1 MVVIIVLAAFA
12 VMALAALAGA
22 GKFGE
27 WAEPVTDRQKGRM
40 PDGGITAENVADVR
54 IPGAMFGYDRAEV
67 DEYVSLVTGGVIVA
81 DPVEFTIRQRGYDMQ
96 FVDELITRVG
106 AAEPIAESV
115 PDDSSPDG
123 RLGAS
128 SVQE

>member
-1 MVVIIVLAAFA
+1 MVVVIVLAAFA
-12 VMALAALAGA
+12 VMALAALAGT

-27 WAEPVTDRQKGRM
+27 WAEPVNDRQKGRL
-40 PDGGITAENVADVR
+40 PDGRITAENVDDVR

-67 DEYVSLVTGGVIVA
+67 DEYVSLVTSGVIVA

-96 FVDELITRVG
+96 FVDELISRLG
-106 AAEPIAESV
+106 AGEPIAASV
-115 PDDSSPDG
+115 PAHFGPDG
-123 RLGAS
+123 RMSSS

>member
-1 MVVIIVLAAFA
+1 MLVIIVLAAFA
-12 VMALAALAGA
+12 LMALAALAGT

-27 WAEPVTDRQKGRM
+27 WAEPVNDRQKGRM
-40 PDGGITAENVADVR
+40 PDGHITAENVADVR

-67 DEYVSLVTGGVIVA
+67 DEYVSVVTSGVIVA

-96 FVDELITRVG
+96 FVDELIARVAG
-106 AAEPIAESV
+106 PAPITESM
-115 PDDSSPDG
+115 PADLSSDG
-123 RLGAS
+123 RIGTS